1 MKNKKLALISTY
13 CNNDEKL
20 DALRNTI
27 QEYKKLDVDIFV
39 YSPIKLP
46 QDIEI
51 GCKFLFYTDENPI
64 LTFPTRGHVHWKDY
78 RLKNSNKLKFL
89 VMSPDY
95 GWASNY
101 QLKKLI
107 NLGSTYDYDI
117 YYLTIYDLEFDSNVK
132 SIIRNNIINIINP
145 NTRGF
150 THTLHFTPFDRD
162 TMIKAEKFFD
172 YLKYINNPNRVAE
185 HVAVQWVEDLG
196 MKLQKTPVTDTI
208 MNNND
213 LFNLSTN
220 ERYKFF
226 TNNDGGDV
234 KLVFTEIKDDIKLK
248 INDYI
253 IDSELKIDYLYNTN
267 IKLNDLKNFTIYND
281 SYTDEYI
288 DVIKQ
293 QNEKYT
299 IEEL

>member
-1 MKNKKLALISTY
+1 
-13 CNNDEKL
+13 
-20 DALRNTI
+20 
-27 QEYKKLDVDIFV
+27 
-39 YSPIKLP
+39 
-46 QDIEI
+46 
-51 GCKFLFYTDENPI
+51 
-64 LTFPTRGHVHWKDY
+64 
-78 RLKNSNKLKFL
+78 
-89 VMSPDY
+89 
-95 GWASNY
+95 
-101 QLKKLI
+101 
-107 NLGSTYDYDI
+107 
-117 YYLTIYDLEFDSNVK
+117 
-132 SIIRNNIINIINP
+132 
-145 NTRGF
+145 
-150 THTLHFTPFDRD
+150 
-162 TMIKAEKFFD
+162 
-172 YLKYINNPNRVAE
+172 
-185 HVAVQWVEDLG
+185 